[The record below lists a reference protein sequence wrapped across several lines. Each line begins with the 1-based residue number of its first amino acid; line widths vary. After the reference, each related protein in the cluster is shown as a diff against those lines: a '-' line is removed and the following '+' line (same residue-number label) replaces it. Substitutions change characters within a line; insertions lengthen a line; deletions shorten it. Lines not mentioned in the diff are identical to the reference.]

1 MATSSPKFVF
11 TQGTGSYRA
20 YKFFGF
26 AVLTLLILIVAF
38 AYNDTGS
45 LTLFDNDYK
54 LSITRVTKSISF
66 MVASRVSPLS
76 VMVPG
81 KCKCSSDLP

>member
-45 LTLFDNDYK
+45 ITLFDNDYK

-66 MVASRVSPLS
+66 MVAILGLQV
-76 VMVPG
+76 VA
-81 KCKCSSDLP
+81 